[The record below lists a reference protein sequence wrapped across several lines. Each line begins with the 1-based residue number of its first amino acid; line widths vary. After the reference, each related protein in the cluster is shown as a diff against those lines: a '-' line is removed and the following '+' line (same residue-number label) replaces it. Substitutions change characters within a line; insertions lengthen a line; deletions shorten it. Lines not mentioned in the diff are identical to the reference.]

1 MRRGIMRANPVNAE
15 GMKRV
20 AMSAG
25 VVGLTGFVT
34 GVGMNMALAK
44 WGSSLNPYLR
54 AGISAGAGI
63 ALGVG
68 FEAYDLRALSAG
80 VAVGGVINGLDIAY
94 NYYLATRASA
104 VNPMIYPTWQMAPAG
119 YAPAGYMP
127 APASQQWQQPQQ
139 WAQPPQ
145 QQYVPQQRAA
155 A

>member
-15 GMKRV
+15 AIKRV

-25 VVGLTGFVT
+25 VVGVTGFVT

-44 WGSSLNPYLR
+44 WGSTLNPYLR

-68 FEAYDLRALSAG
+68 FEAFDLRALSAG
-80 VAVGGVINGLDIAY
+80 VAVGGVINGADIAY
-94 NYYLATRASA
+94 NYYLASRANA
-104 VNPMIYPTWQMAPAG
+104 VNPQIYPTWPMPAG
-119 YAPAGYMP
+119 YAPAGFMP
-127 APASQQWQQPQQ
+127 APQQQ
-139 WAQPPQ
+139 WAPQGVAQPQ
-145 QQYVPQQRAA
+145 WTQQRAA